1 MGVSAERG
9 RNKNELLKRI
19 CALANTTGGILL
31 WGVDSE
37 THRVQG
43 VNLNEEERLQVLEE
57 MKSWSNWDEKE
68 DNLFHGR
75 VLIIKKFIEVR
86 PDPLDFL
93 GVKE

>member
-1 MGVSAERG
+1 M
-9 RNKNELLKRI
+9 K
-19 CALANTTGGILL
+19 
-31 WGVDSE
+31 
-37 THRVQG
+37 
-43 VNLNEEERLQVLEE
+43 LNEEERLQVLEE